1 MNKTVK
7 TIAWICLVLGLLGV
21 AVEVGVYVR
30 ARSFAAQF
38 RESVEAGEFP
48 MFKSRF
54 ADGDIDDEDWDKDSF
69 DRSEWFAHGGM
80 IEGRRGFDT
89 FSNSRGFLPGM
100 RDGSV
105 GRVGFALPLLL
116 LAGGPVLI
124 VVGAVTLIVNRE
136 TKVEG
141 NKGKKTS
148 KKK

>member
-30 ARSFAAQF
+30 ARSFVAQF
-38 RESVEAGEFP
+38 QESVEAGEFP
-48 MFKSRF
+48 KFKNRF
-54 ADGDIDDEDWDKDSF
+54 ADGDIDDEDLDKDSLN
-69 DRSEWFAHGGM
+69 RSEWFAHGGM
-80 IEGRRGFDT
+80 KKGRRGFDT

-100 RDGSV
+100 YDGGI
-105 GRVGFALPLLL
+105 GRVGFAIPLLL
-116 LAGGPVLI
+116 LAGGPVLT

-136 TKVEG
+136 PKVEG

>member
-38 RESVEAGEFP
+38 QESVEAGEFP

-69 DRSEWFAHGGM
+69 DRSEWFAHGGK

-89 FSNSRGFLPGM
+89 FSNNRGFLPGM
-100 RDGSV
+100 RDGSI

-116 LAGGPVLI
+116 LAGGPVLT

>member
-38 RESVEAGEFP
+38 QESIEDGEFP

-54 ADGDIDDEDWDKDSF
+54 ADGDIDDEDWEKDSF
-69 DRSEWFAHGGM
+69 GRGEWYAHDGKMEGG
-80 IEGRRGFDT
+80 RGFDS

-116 LAGGPVLI
+116 LAGGPVLTVI
-124 VVGAVTLIVNRE
+124 GAVILIVNRE
-136 TKVEG
+136 PKVTEA
-141 NKGKKTS
+141 KGKKAS